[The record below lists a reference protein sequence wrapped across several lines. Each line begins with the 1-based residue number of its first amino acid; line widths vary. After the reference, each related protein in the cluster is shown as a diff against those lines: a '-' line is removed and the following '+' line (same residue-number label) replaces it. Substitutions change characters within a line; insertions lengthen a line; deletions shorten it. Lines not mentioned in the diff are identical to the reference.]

1 MKKGMKQYSR
11 VFAKRGL
18 YAAILMLPT
27 LLLSSCARE
36 DFDWLIGTPINVTA
50 TAESVTRS
58 GANIQTTN
66 FEAGQTIN
74 AYYKI
79 TGGDVIGNSPTTL
92 TAGAPVSG
100 KNTLTPDVQPY
111 YPSTGTVDIYALYP
125 PTKATATTTSFSVE
139 ANQIAP
145 EDYKLSD
152 LMWASVYNQA
162 KTTNDVNLTF
172 SHKMAKIAISVT
184 GQEGVTIKSIKLIN
198 TVREIAVDNIALSTR
213 ALGTLASPSNAA
225 EKQIIV
231 ATSSTTA
238 GDEVL
243 SGAALFPGQTI
254 EADFIEVET
263 NYGTTIFSAGN
274 KTFIG
279 GTEYTAN
286 LIITRQMIG
295 FTATITDWTAD
306 NGTIAV
312 PPGSSA
318 GLYISNIPVKTYT
331 GSAIEPAL
339 NIVYSMNSVDYPLE
353 EGVDYELQFFNNV
366 NQGTATIIINGK
378 ADPAK
383 IGSGT
388 TGTVEAASA
397 IAKIRA
403 IKNFNIE
410 AATGNLSYP
419 NNDGKV
425 TVEYQYNAQ
434 VNNLLDK
441 HGGDGTITYE
451 STVPTVAKVSES
463 GVVTIVG
470 AGTTFIKAHMAND
483 GNYSADD
490 AQYELEV
497 TPRSLKNNYNT
508 NNTGVVKISL
518 PVSSFTYTGQAYRP
532 MVTVTDNGRTLL
544 EGTHFTY
551 TVTDNVNAGTNTGTV
566 VISGKNNYSN
576 AENDRVTLH
585 FTINKADPNLQLDN
599 STVKLAKGHSYTRRA
614 TAAYGANNITWSS
627 SPAGYVTI
635 DGGVVTAIQP
645 TSALS
650 GNKVTITAT
659 VLADANGNWDAQSKT
674 YDLTVVESS
683 WEFTNPTNASDKRIQ
698 SWTCPLSG
706 YYELEAMGARGGS
719 VTGDNGSYEGGKG
732 ADIAGQVYIT
742 EGQVLYIY
750 LGQAGTLQGTSE
762 IFNGG
767 GYCTTSGNSET
778 LRLTSGGGATDFALK
793 SATWSSTDHL
803 YTRILVAGGGGGGLY
818 YYSGTTPRMRSGD
831 GGGGGGNADTYK
843 NEAGTGTIT
852 NRGKYVGQSGLGGSH
867 PGGGGTLSGGG
878 ALTSPGTNGN
888 AGSFGKGGNYS
899 GSASGGAGGGGWYGG
914 ASGSQVTNFGSG
926 GGGSSF
932 MFNSANVTAAGNVNG
947 TGKNYRTL
955 LNNNLPTSGNYFN
968 PSTLEISETT
978 LVMGGAPNTASN
990 PHGQARITY
999 MSAE

>member
-1 MKKGMKQYSR
+1 MKHDSR
-11 VFAKRGL
+11 L
-18 YAAILMLPT
+18 YVKVLMSAAT
-27 LLLSSCARE
+27 LSQLFFLASCARE

-50 TAESVTRS
+50 STESTTRS
-58 GANIQTTN
+58 GANIQTAN

-74 AYYKI
+74 AYYRI
-79 TGGDVIGNSPTTL
+79 TGGAAIGNSPTTL
-92 TAGAPVSG
+92 TAETPVGG
-100 KNTLTPDVQPY
+100 KNVLTPDVQPY

-139 ANQIAP
+139 ANQIDP
-145 EDYKLSD
+145 VNYKLSD
-152 LMWASVYNQA
+152 LMWASIYNQA
-162 KTTNDVNLTF
+162 KTPNDVNLTF

-213 ALGTLASPSNAA
+213 ALGTLASPSTAA

-274 KTFIG
+274 KTFVG

-318 GLYISNIPVKTYT
+318 GLYISNIPVMTYT
-331 GSAIEPAL
+331 GSAIEPEL
-339 NIVYSMNSVDYPLE
+339 QIVYSMNSVDYELH
-353 EGVDYELQFFNNV
+353 EGIDYELQFFNNV

-566 VISGKNNYSN
+566 VISGKDNYSN
-576 AENDRVTLH
+576 AENDKVTLH

-659 VLADANGNWDAQSKT
+659 VPADASGNWDAQSKT
-674 YDLTVVESS
+674 YNLTVVESS

-706 YYELEAMGARGGS
+706 FYELEAMGARGGS
-719 VTGDNGSYEGGKG
+719 TGTGFEGGKG

-750 LGQAGTLQGTSE
+750 LGQAGTLRGTTAG
-762 IFNGG
+762 FNGG
-767 GYCTTSGNSET
+767 GYYTGSTADGNTTKVT
-778 LRLTSGGGATDFALK
+778 TGGGATDFALK

-803 YTRILVAGGGGGGLY
+803 YTRILVAGGGGGALY
-818 YYSGTTPRMRSGD
+818 WYDGTTMRSGD
-831 GGGGGGNADTYK
+831 GGGGGGHADTYL
-843 NEAGTGTIT
+843 NESGNGTIT
-852 NRGKYVGQSGLGGSH
+852 NRGKYVGQTGLGGSK
-867 PGGGGTLSGGG
+867 PGGGGTLSAGG
-878 ALTSPGTNGN
+878 AVAVANASGNGGT
-888 AGSFGKGGNYS
+888 FGKGGNYG
-899 GSASGGAGGGGWYGG
+899 GSSSGGCGGGGWYGG
-914 ASGSQVTNFGSG
+914 ASGVNQDPYGSG

-932 MFNSANVTAAGNVNG
+932 MFNSANVTAAGNNVNSSG
-947 TGKNYRTL
+947 NNYRTL
-955 LNNNLPTSGNYFN
+955 LTNNLPTSGNYFN

>member
-1 MKKGMKQYSR
+1 MKHDSR
-11 VFAKRGL
+11 L
-18 YAAILMLPT
+18 YVKVLMSAAT
-27 LLLSSCARE
+27 LSQLFFLASCARE

-50 TAESVTRS
+50 STESTTRS
-58 GANIQTTN
+58 GANIQTAN

-74 AYYKI
+74 AYYRI
-79 TGGDVIGNSPTTL
+79 TGGAAIGNSPTTL
-92 TAGAPVSG
+92 TAETPVGG
-100 KNTLTPDVQPY
+100 KNVLTPDVQPY

-125 PTKATATTTSFSVE
+125 PTKATAATTSFSVE
-139 ANQIAP
+139 ANQIDP
-145 EDYKLSD
+145 VNYKLSD

-162 KTTNDVNLTF
+162 KTPNDVNLTF

-213 ALGTLASPSNAA
+213 ALGTLASPSTAA

-274 KTFIG
+274 KTFVG

-318 GLYISNIPVKTYT
+318 GLYISNIPVMTYT
-331 GSAIEPAL
+331 GSAIEPEL
-339 NIVYSMNSVDYPLE
+339 QIVYSMNSVDYNLV

-551 TVTDNVNAGTNTGTV
+551 TVTNNVNAGTNTGTV
-566 VISGKNNYSN
+566 VISGKDNYSN
-576 AENDRVTLH
+576 AENDKVTLH

-659 VLADANGNWDAQSKT
+659 VPADASGNWDAQSKT
-674 YDLTVVESS
+674 YNLTVVESS

-706 YYELEAMGARGGS
+706 FYELEAMGARGGS
-719 VTGDNGSYEGGKG
+719 TGTGFEGGKG
-732 ADIAGQVYIT
+732 ADIAGQVYIN

-750 LGQAGTLQGTSE
+750 LGQAGTLRGTTAG
-762 IFNGG
+762 FNGG
-767 GYCTTSGNSET
+767 GYYTGSTADGNTTKV
-778 LRLTSGGGATDFALK
+778 TSGGGATDFALK
-793 SATWSSTDHL
+793 NANWDSADHL
-803 YTRILVAGGGGGGLY
+803 YTRILVAGGGGGALY
-818 YYSGTTPRMRSGD
+818 WYDGSTMRSGD
-831 GGGGGGNADTYK
+831 GGGGGGHADTYL
-843 NEAGTGTIT
+843 NTAGTGYETS
-852 NRGKYVGQSGLGGSH
+852 RGKYVGQTGLGGSK

-878 ALTSPGTNGN
+878 AVAVANASGNGGT
-888 AGSFGKGGNYS
+888 FGKGGNYG
-899 GSASGGAGGGGWYGG
+899 GSSSGGCGGGGWYGG
-914 ASGSQVTNFGSG
+914 ASGVNQDPYGSG

-932 MFNSANVTAAGNVNG
+932 MVNSANVSVAGSNVNG
-947 TGKNYRTL
+947 TGKDYRTL